1 MKTVRE
7 SWTDERLDD
16 LKESV
21 SDFGHRMDAGF
32 AEGRTELRHEAALI
46 RREMREGFQA
56 VDARFDSVDARFD
69 SVDARFD
76 SVDSRFDSVD
86 SRFDSVNER
95 FDSMQ
100 GSIDALQR
108 TIIQIG
114 GGMAAAF
121 CAALIG
127 LIATQL

>member
-1 MKTVRE
+1 METVRE

-16 LKESV
+16 LREGV
-21 SDFGHRMDAGF
+21 ADFRREANEEF
-32 AEGRTELRHEAALI
+32 AAVRLEMREEFAAVRLEMREEFRAV
-46 RREMREGFQA
+46 RREMQDGFSA
-56 VDARFDSVDARFD
+56 LNTRFDA
-69 SVDARFD
+69 
-76 SVDSRFDSVD
+76 
-86 SRFDSVNER
+86 
-95 FDSMQ
+95 MQ
-100 GSIDALQR
+100 GSFDALQR

>member
-1 MKTVRE
+1 METVRE

-21 SDFGHRMDAGF
+21 SDLGRRMDTGF
-32 AEGRTELRHEAALI
+32 AES
-46 RREMREGFQA
+46 RREVSQGAESIRKEMKEEFQA
-56 VDARFDSVDARFD
+56 VDARFNSVDARF
-69 SVDARFD
+69 
-76 SVDSRFDSVD
+76 
-86 SRFDSVNER
+86 
-95 FDSMQ
+95 
-100 GSIDALQR
+100 DALQR

-114 GGMAAAF
+114 GGMAAAL

>member
-1 MKTVRE
+1 MEAVRE

-16 LKESV
+16 LKEGV
-21 SDFGHRMDAGF
+21 SDLARRMDAGF
-32 AEGRTELRHEAALI
+32 AESRLEAASI
-46 RREMREGFQA
+46 RKEMKEGFRA
-56 VDARFDSVDARFD
+56 VDARFDS
-69 SVDARFD
+69 
-76 SVDSRFDSVD
+76 
-86 SRFDSVNER
+86 
-95 FDSMQ
+95 MQ
-100 GSIDALQR
+100 NSFDALQR

>member
-1 MKTVRE
+1 MNTVRE

-16 LKESV
+16 LKENV
-21 SDFGHRMDAGF
+21 SDLARRVDAGF
-32 AEGRTELRHEAALI
+32 AEGRVEIGSI
-46 RREMREGFQA
+46 RREMKEGFKA
-56 VDARFDSVDARFD
+56 VDARFDSVARVD

-76 SVDSRFDSVD
+76 SLDA
-86 SRFDSVNER
+86 R

-108 TIIQIG
+108 TLIQIG

-121 CAALIG
+121 GAALIG
-127 LIATQL
+127 LVATQI

>member
-1 MKTVRE
+1 METLRE

-16 LKESV
+16 LKEGV
-21 SDFGHRMDAGF
+21 NDLGHRMDAGF

-46 RREMREGFQA
+46 GRETREGFQT
-56 VDARFDSVDARFD
+56 VDV
-69 SVDARFD
+69 
-76 SVDSRFDSVD
+76 
-86 SRFDSVNER
+86 R

-108 TIIQIG
+108 TILQIG
-114 GGMAAAF
+114 GGIAAAF

>member
-1 MKTVRE
+1 MGIVRE

-21 SDFGHRMDAGF
+21 SDLARRMDSGF
-32 AEGRTELRHEAALI
+32 AESRAETRHEAASI
-46 RREMREGFQA
+46 RREMKEEFQA
-56 VDARFDSVDARFD
+56 VDARFNSVDARFD
-69 SVDARFD
+69 A
-76 SVDSRFDSVD
+76 
-86 SRFDSVNER
+86 
-95 FDSMQ
+95 MQ
-100 GSIDALQR
+100 GSIDALQH

-114 GGMAAAF
+114 GGVAAAF

>member
-1 MKTVRE
+1 METVRE

-21 SDFGHRMDAGF
+21 NDLARRMDAGF
-32 AEGRTELRHEAALI
+32 AESRLEGASI
-46 RREMREGFQA
+46 RKEMKEGFQA
-56 VDARFDSVDARFD
+56 TDARFNSIDARF
-69 SVDARFD
+69 
-76 SVDSRFDSVD
+76 
-86 SRFDSVNER
+86 
-95 FDSMQ
+95 
-100 GSIDALQR
+100 DALQR

-121 CAALIG
+121 VAALIG

>member
-1 MKTVRE
+1 METVRE

-16 LKESV
+16 LKEGV
-21 SDFGHRMDAGF
+21 GDLGRRMDAGF
-32 AEGRTELRHEAALI
+32 AESRMELRHEAALI
-46 RREMREGFQA
+46 RGEMKEEFQA
-56 VDARFDSVDARFD
+56 VDARFDA
-69 SVDARFD
+69 
-76 SVDSRFDSVD
+76 
-86 SRFDSVNER
+86 
-95 FDSMQ
+95 MQ
-100 GSIDALQR
+100 GSFDALQR

>member
-1 MKTVRE
+1 METVRE

-21 SDFGHRMDAGF
+21 SDLSRRVDAGF
-32 AEGRTELRHEAALI
+32 SEGRMELRHEAALI
-46 RREMREGFQA
+46 RKEMKEEFQA
-56 VDARFDSVDARFD
+56 VNMPFD
-69 SVDARFD
+69 
-76 SVDSRFDSVD
+76 
-86 SRFDSVNER
+86 ER
-95 FDSMQ
+95 FGAMQ
-100 GSIDALQR
+100 GSFDALQR

>member
-1 MKTVRE
+1 METVRE
-7 SWTDERLDD
+7 TWTDERLDD

-21 SDFGHRMDAGF
+21 GDIARRMDAGF
-32 AEGRTELRHEAALI
+32 AESRVEAAAI
-46 RREMREGFQA
+46 RKEMREGFRA
-56 VDARFDSVDARFD
+56 VDARFD
-69 SVDARFD
+69 
-76 SVDSRFDSVD
+76 
-86 SRFDSVNER
+86 
-95 FDSMQ
+95 
-100 GSIDALQR
+100 ALHH

>member
-1 MKTVRE
+1 METVRE

-21 SDFGHRMDAGF
+21 SDLARRMDAGF
-32 AEGRTELRHEAALI
+32 VESRVELRHEATSI
-46 RREMREGFQA
+46 RTEMKEGFQA
-56 VDARFDSVDARFD
+56 VDARFDF
-69 SVDARFD
+69 
-76 SVDSRFDSVD
+76 
-86 SRFDSVNER
+86 
-95 FDSMQ
+95 MQ
-100 GSIDALQR
+100 NSFDALQR

>member
-1 MKTVRE
+1 METVRE

-21 SDFGHRMDAGF
+21 SDLGHRMDAGF
-32 AEGRTELRHEAALI
+32 AESRREASQEAASI
-46 RREMREGFQA
+46 RRETKEGFQG
-56 VDARFDSVDARFD
+56 VDARFNSIDARF
-69 SVDARFD
+69 
-76 SVDSRFDSVD
+76 
-86 SRFDSVNER
+86 
-95 FDSMQ
+95 
-100 GSIDALQR
+100 DALQR
-108 TIIQIG
+108 TIIQVG

>member
-1 MKTVRE
+1 METVRE

-21 SDFGHRMDAGF
+21 SDLARRMDAGF
-32 AEGRTELRHEAALI
+32 AESRLEAASI
-46 RREMREGFQA
+46 RREMKEEFQA
-56 VDARFDSVDARFD
+56 VDARFNSVDARFD
-69 SVDARFD
+69 T
-76 SVDSRFDSVD
+76 
-86 SRFDSVNER
+86 
-95 FDSMQ
+95 MQ
-100 GSIDALQR
+100 GSLDALQR

>member
-1 MKTVRE
+1 MRE

-21 SDFGHRMDAGF
+21 SDLGRRMDAGF
-32 AEGRTELRHEAALI
+32 AES
-46 RREMREGFQA
+46 RREVSQTAASIRKEMKEGFQA
-56 VDARFDSVDARFD
+56 VDARFNSIDARFD
-69 SVDARFD
+69 A
-76 SVDSRFDSVD
+76 
-86 SRFDSVNER
+86 
-95 FDSMQ
+95 MQ

-108 TIIQIG
+108 TIIQVG

-121 CAALIG
+121 LVALIG

>member
-1 MKTVRE
+1 METVRE

-21 SDFGHRMDAGF
+21 SDLARRMDAGF
-32 AEGRTELRHEAALI
+32 GESRLEATSI
-46 RREMREGFQA
+46 RREMKEEFQA
-56 VDARFDSVDARFD
+56 VNARFDA
-69 SVDARFD
+69 
-76 SVDSRFDSVD
+76 
-86 SRFDSVNER
+86 
-95 FDSMQ
+95 MQ

>member
-1 MKTVRE
+1 METVRE

-21 SDFGHRMDAGF
+21 SDLARRMDSGF
-32 AEGRTELRHEAALI
+32 AEGRMELRQEAASV
-46 RREMREGFQA
+46 RGEMKEEFQA
-56 VDARFDSVDARFD
+56 VNARFNSVDERFNSVEARFDAI
-69 SVDARFD
+69 
-76 SVDSRFDSVD
+76 
-86 SRFDSVNER
+86 
-95 FDSMQ
+95 Q

-127 LIATQL
+127 LVATQL

>member
-1 MKTVRE
+1 METVRE

-16 LKESV
+16 LKGSV
-21 SDFGHRMDAGF
+21 SDLGRRVDSGF
-32 AEGRTELRHEAALI
+32 AEGRMELRHEAALI
-46 RREMREGFQA
+46 RKEMKEEFRA
-56 VDARFDSVDARFD
+56 VDARFDA
-69 SVDARFD
+69 
-76 SVDSRFDSVD
+76 
-86 SRFDSVNER
+86 
-95 FDSMQ
+95 MQ
-100 GSIDALQR
+100 GSFDALQR

>member
-1 MKTVRE
+1 MDTVRE

-21 SDFGHRMDAGF
+21 SNLGRRVDAGF

-46 RREMREGFQA
+46 RTEMKEDFRK
-56 VDARFDSVDARFD
+56 VDTRFDAVQASLDATR
-69 SVDARFD
+69 
-76 SVDSRFDSVD
+76 
-86 SRFDSVNER
+86 
-95 FDSMQ
+95 
-100 GSIDALQR
+100 GSLDALQR

-121 CAALIG
+121 FAALIG